1 MSVNTQKH
9 THSAPAARFLNVA
22 EAEYELE
29 TVKLQIGATERHLTQ
44 AIIFKN
50 YTDILSFSNE
60 LKRNITQ
67 TFGLEKEIL
76 FHKKYADIMSECDQ
90 NIGNAVREM
99 GLARSIGHYHRLFG
113 LKGDVDNHK
122 RLKKSKKAQLLRS
135 RRELTN
141 DLHQVQYRE
150 RTDIDGLFQ

>member
-44 AIIFKN
+44 AIYHKN
-50 YTDILSFSNE
+50 YTDILLFSNE
-60 LKRNITQ
+60 LKRDITQ
-67 TFGLEKEIL
+67 KFGLEKEIL

-90 NIGNAVREM
+90 NISNAVREM
-99 GLARSIGHYHRLFG
+99 DEGPYHRSLG
-113 LKGDVDNHK
+113 LKGDIDNHK
-122 RLKKSKKAQLLRS
+122 RLKKRKKAQLLQS
-135 RRELTN
+135 RHKLKD
-141 DLHQVQYRE
+141 DLRQVQYTE